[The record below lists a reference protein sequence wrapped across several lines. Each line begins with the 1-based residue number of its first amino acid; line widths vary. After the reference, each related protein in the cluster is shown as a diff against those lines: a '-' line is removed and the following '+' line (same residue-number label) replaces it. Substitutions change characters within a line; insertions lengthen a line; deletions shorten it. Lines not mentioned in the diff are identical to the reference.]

1 MGRRSTGPLVDPER
15 NEGCMMKS
23 ATRPTSAVRALA
35 AACVLTIAVL
45 TALPA
50 SAEVTSPV
58 LAINDEAAKADITVT
73 PIRGNLSVLMGSG
86 GNIGVL
92 STPDGKFL
100 VDSGIAVSKPKVK
113 AALDGISKLPP
124 RYLVNTHWH
133 WDHSDGN
140 EWVNAEGAT
149 ILSHDN
155 VLKRLRDRTR
165 VIEWGYTFPPLPP
178 GALPTVTYGKQK
190 TMEFGGE
197 TIILTNYGGGH
208 SDGDTAVYFK
218 KADVLQLGD
227 IFWNGH
233 YPFIDYGAGGSIDG
247 MIRWV
252 DASLKRTTEK
262 TIVIPGHGPIGN
274 RAELMEYRDMLVT
287 SRKNVA
293 ALKKQGKSLA
303 EIVALKPTAKFDGKY
318 GAFVIDPAFFT
329 LLVYMGV

>member
-1 MGRRSTGPLVDPER
+1 MKATMRSTPVS
-15 NEGCMMKS
+15 K
-23 ATRPTSAVRALA
+23 VFA
-35 AACVLTIAVL
+35 AACAMSIAFF
-45 TALPA
+45 ALERA
-50 SAEVTSPV
+50 NAEVTSPV
-58 LAINDEAAKADITVT
+58 LAINDEAAKADITTT

-113 AALDGISKLPP
+113 AALDSISKLPP
-124 RYLVNTHWH
+124 KYLVNTHWH

-140 EWVNAEGAT
+140 EWVHSEGAT
-149 ILSHDN
+149 IVSHDN
-155 VLKRLRDRTR
+155 VLKRLMDRTR

-178 GALPTVTYGKQK
+178 GALPTITYPKQK
-190 TMEFGGE
+190 TIEFGGE
-197 TIILTNYGGGH
+197 TIILTNHGGGH

-252 DASLKRTTEK
+252 NISLNRATAN
-262 TIVIPGHGPIGN
+262 TIIIPGHGPIGDK
-274 RAELMEYRDMLVT
+274 AQLSEYRDMLVT
-287 SRKNVA
+287 VRKNVA

-303 EIVALKPTAKFDGKY
+303 EIVEQKPTAKFDAKY
-318 GAFVIDPAFFT
+318 GDFVIDPGFFT